1 MVVVLAKN
9 QKAKDTT
16 PANVMRDRLVD
27 LIRQGTNI
35 ADGLKIIGRSRSWY
49 EGQRRQNKDWAEMVD
64 KVRAAVS
71 DPDLREQDAG
81 EFEEFSNKY
90 LNSKLFPHHLNMVD
104 LLEGRDP
111 RWLDPGMIYEKGSA
125 GHSRVLIT
133 VPPNHAK
140 STVITMNYVLHRII
154 KDPDASV
161 IIVSKTQALAQKML
175 YGIKSRLTHPAYADL
190 QLAFAPVDGWKASS
204 EQWSASKIYLDSTAR
219 TGGEKDPTV
228 EALGFSSQIYGARSS
243 LIVCDDVV
251 TLANANEHGKQMDW
265 LRQEAAT
272 RLGPGGQLLVVGT
285 RVAPV
290 DLYSEL
296 RNPEH
301 YADGDVPWTYLSMPA
316 VLNYSEDPENWRTLW
331 PVSDVPFAES
341 DVADEDGNYPRW
353 TGPRLSRVRN
363 EVGSRKWSLVYMNQ
377 DVDDEATF
385 DAVAVKGSVDAARR
399 SGPLDSSL
407 PHNPPDAGTFYRISG
422 IDPAIAGNTAITTVY
437 VDRRTGDRYV
447 ADVSVLS
454 APTPDMIR
462 EEMRRVV
469 DVFKPHEFIVEV
481 NGFQGFLA
489 YDTDLNQYM
498 ANKGVV
504 MKPHRTGENK
514 QDPDFGVA
522 SMSMLFGTVATNKN
536 NQRVH
541 NDDNLIH
548 LPNAQAHGVKILIE
562 ELIAWSPH
570 VKTKNRRQDAVMSLW
585 FCELRAREI
594 IERVSKKKNFGSGGS
609 FISQRDLDRRMT
621 VNLDEMAAMQHG
633 QFV

>member
-1 MVVVLAKN
+1 
-9 QKAKDTT
+9 
-16 PANVMRDRLVD
+16 
-27 LIRQGTNI
+27 
-35 ADGLKIIGRSRSWY
+35 
-49 EGQRRQNKDWAEMVD
+49 
-64 KVRAAVS
+64 
-71 DPDLREQDAG
+71 
-81 EFEEFSNKY
+81 
-90 LNSKLFPHHLNMVD
+90 
-104 LLEGRDP
+104 
-111 RWLDPGMIYEKGSA
+111 
-125 GHSRVLIT
+125 
-133 VPPNHAK
+133 
-140 STVITMNYVLHRII
+140 
-154 KDPDASV
+154 
-161 IIVSKTQALAQKML
+161 
-175 YGIKSRLTHPAYADL
+175 
-190 QLAFAPVDGWKASS
+190 
-204 EQWSASKIYLDSTAR
+204 
-219 TGGEKDPTV
+219 
-228 EALGFSSQIYGARSS
+228 
-243 LIVCDDVV
+243 
-251 TLANANEHGKQMDW
+251 MDW

-341 DVADEDGNYPRW
+341 DVPDEDGNYPRW

-407 PHNPPDAGTFYRISG
+407 PHNPPDSGTFYRISG

-469 DVFKPHEFIVEV
+469 DVFRPHEFIVEV

-522 SMSMLFGTVATNKN
+522 SMSMLFGTVVTNKN

-548 LPNAQAHGVKILIE
+548 LPSAQAHGVKILIE

-585 FCELRAREI
+585 FCELRAREV
-594 IERVSKKKNFGSGGS
+594 IERVSRKKNFR
-609 FISQRDLDRRMT
+609 IRWLI
-621 VNLDEMAAMQHG
+621 H
-633 QFV
+633 

>member
-1 MVVVLAKN
+1 MPKH
-9 QKAKDTT
+9 QKAKDST
-16 PANVMRDRLVD
+16 PSHVMKDRLVE

-35 ADGLKIIGRSRSWY
+35 ADSLKIIGRSRSWY
-49 EGQRRQNKDWAEMVD
+49 EGARRQDRAWADMVD
-64 KVRAAVS
+64 QIRKQVS
-71 DPDLREQDAG
+71 DPNLRQQDAG
-81 EFEEFSNKY
+81 EFEEFSEKY
-90 LNSKLFPHHLNMVD
+90 LGSKLYPHHLNMVD
-104 LLEGRDP
+104 LIEGREP
-111 RWLDPGMIYEKGSA
+111 RWLDPGMVYEPGSA
-125 GHSRVLIT
+125 GASRIIIN

-190 QLAFAPVDGWKASS
+190 QLAFAPVDGWKASA
-204 EQWSASKIYLDSTAR
+204 EQWSASKIYLDSDAR
-219 TGGEKDPTV
+219 SGGEKDPTV

-251 TLANANEHGKQMDW
+251 TLANANEHEKQMDW

-301 YADGDVPWTYLSMPA
+301 YADGVVPWTYLSMPA
-316 VLNYSEDPENWRTLW
+316 VLGYEEDPKDWRTLW
-331 PVSDVPFAES
+331 PVSDVPFADA
-341 DVADEDGNYPRW
+341 DVADENGDYPRW
-353 TGPRLSRVRN
+353 TGQRLARVRN
-363 EVGSRKWSLVYMNQ
+363 EVGARKWSLVYMNQ

-385 DAVAVKGSVDAARR
+385 DVVAVRGSVNAARG

-407 PHNPPDAGTFYRISG
+407 PHHPKDASTFYRISG
-422 IDPAIAGNTAITTVY
+422 IDPAIAGNTAITTLY
-437 VDRRTGDRYV
+437 VDKRSGHRFV
-447 ADVSVLS
+447 ADVTVLS
-454 APTPDMIR
+454 APTPDLIR

-489 YDTDLNQYM
+489 YDTELNQYM

-504 MKPHRTGENK
+504 MKPHRTGDNK

-522 SMSMLFGTVATNKN
+522 SMAMLFGSVSANRN

-541 NDDNLIH
+541 NGDNLIH
-548 LPNAQAHGVKILIE
+548 LPNANAHGVKILME
-562 ELIAWSPH
+562 ELVAWSPH
-570 VKTKNRRQDAVMSLW
+570 VKTKNRRQDSVMSLW

-594 IERVSKKKNFGSGGS
+594 IERVSRRRNFGSGSS

-621 VNLDEMAAMQHG
+621 VNLDEVASMQHSE
-633 QFV
+633 FV